1 MVVSLEGLVISGVK
15 IEHHVVILPV
25 GNASVTVVVVS
36 GLGVD
41 IRIILV
47 GDSLA
52 VLVVELSCN

>member
-1 MVVSLEGLVISGVK
+1 MVVPLESLVISGVK
-15 IEHHVVILPV
+15 VEHHVVIFPV